1 MSMDFLRRAGGIS
14 ACVLIS
20 LSVAIPL
27 PASADEEISE
37 VIVTARKREERLQE
51 VPLSITAF
59 DADALKD
66 RNIQSVYDVATFT
79 PNFSFTRNV
88 VGRRLDAPS
97 IRGQFSPLNNFGS
110 EGNVAFYVDG
120 VYISGTSSSLTADN
134 VERIEVLRGP
144 QAAQFGRA
152 AFSGAVNYVTRAP
165 TNELEGQVYLKGGE
179 DSDYKTSAWLSGPLI
194 EDKLLF
200 FTSASWESVD
210 GQWQNSMNPSNPCGP
225 GETLADGCLPLSR
238 LPDGSPRYTLAWPEG
253 QPPSTQM
260 DDYTPLG
267 GESTWNVTG
276 KLTWNVSNALKLNFK
291 AEYTETDDQ
300 HFASLFQPA
309 LACYVPGGPACEIK
323 ADGLRAVMNIADLRE
338 GATSSLF
345 GTTEDG
351 EFVPSTARPASFIGT
366 RSETRR
372 YLAEGIYTINEW
384 EVSARATLNHQSL
397 ESFKDLDRSPYW
409 GPLYAGVFETGELQ
423 RWSDHSYEVRATSP
437 QDKPV
442 RTTAGAYYFRAD
454 NNSFQREFTG
464 FCNRVEY
471 GLPEIN
477 GQRSWTLNADK
488 ENKAVFG
495 GAEYDMPGN
504 VTLAVEGRYAK
515 DSPVQYAANGI
526 RASTNY
532 YSFTPRATLTWK
544 PTEDLNLYGL
554 VAKGNKPGGYFYGY
568 FDAAVI
574 ATGAGSTTEAIENGD
589 AIIKEEN
596 SWTYELGAKTQW
608 LDRRLTANVSLFYI
622 DWKNQAI
629 NEVRNIQWVCADTGN
644 TSQVPNNVIR
654 NVGKSEV
661 MGSEVELALAAT
673 DNLRLAL
680 NYGLAATKL
689 KDYKSV
695 IDQVSEVVVD
705 AAGKE
710 APRVPKHTVTTSAT
724 YTRPFGDGGASW
736 FLRGDYVYNS
746 KTWLEA
752 DNVVYVGALNLVN
765 TRFGIESDQW
775 TATIYIDNLTDDDT
789 PLLATQ
795 FPNFDR
801 FPNVTTAFHVVPRR
815 GRNAGLTLL
824 HRF

>member
-1 MSMDFLRRAGGIS
+1 MNKNCLCRAGGAAGLVVIWL
-14 ACVLIS
+14 A
-20 LSVAIPL
+20 VAMPL
-27 PASADEEISE
+27 PALADEDVSEI
-37 VIVTARKREERLQE
+37 IVTARKREERLQE

-110 EGNVAFYVDG
+110 EGNVAFFVDG

-210 GQWQNSMNPSNPCGP
+210 GQWQNSMNPSNRCGP
-225 GETLADGCLPLSR
+225 GESFSDGCLVM
-238 LPDGSPRYTLAWPEG
+238 SPRYQFGWPEG
-253 QPPSTQM
+253 QPPSMEM

-276 KLTWNVSNALKLNFK
+276 KLTWNVSEALQFNVK
-291 AEYTETDDQ
+291 AEYTETDDE
-300 HFASLFQPA
+300 HFASLFQPE
-309 LACYVPGGPACEIK
+309 LACYTPGGPACEIT
-323 ADGLRAVMNIADLRE
+323 AHGLRAVMNIADLRE
-338 GATSSLF
+338 GATSGAF
-345 GTTEDG
+345 GTTDG
-351 EFVPSTARPASFIGT
+351 DEFTPSTARPASFIGT

-372 YLAEGIYTINEW
+372 YLAEGLYTLDDW
-384 EVSARATLNHQSL
+384 EIAVRATLNHQSL
-397 ESFKDLDRSPYW
+397 ESYKDLDRSPYW
-409 GPLYAGVFETGELQ
+409 GPLFAGVFETGELQ
-423 RWSDHSYEVRATSP
+423 RWSDHSYEARVTSP
-437 QDKPV
+437 QDQPV
-442 RTTAGAYYFRAD
+442 RATAGAYYFRAD
-454 NNSFQREFTG
+454 NTSYQREFTG
-464 FCNRVEY
+464 FCNRLEY

-495 GAEYDMPGN
+495 GVEYDMADD

-515 DSPVQYAANGI
+515 DSPVQYAANGVS
-526 RASTNY
+526 ASTNY

-544 PTEDLNLYGL
+544 PTEDLNIYGL
-554 VAKGNKPGGYFYGY
+554 VATGNKPGGYFYGY
-568 FDAAVI
+568 FDAAVTP
-574 ATGAGSTTEAIENGD
+574 TGAGSTTEAIANGD

-608 LDRRLTANVSLFYI
+608 LDRRLTANVSVFYI
-622 DWKNQAI
+622 DWTNQAI
-629 NEVRNIQWVCADTGN
+629 NEVRNIQWACADTGS

-654 NVGKSEV
+654 NVGKSAV
-661 MGSEVELALAAT
+661 IGSEVELALAAT
-673 DNLRLAL
+673 DNLRLTV
-680 NYGLAATKL
+680 NYGLASTEL

-695 IDQVSEVVVD
+695 IDQTSEIIVD
-705 AAGKE
+705 ASGKE
-710 APRVPKHTVTTSAT
+710 APRVPKHTLTTSAT
-724 YTRPFGDGGASW
+724 WTQPFGDRGASW

-765 TRFGIESDQW
+765 TRIGIESDRW
-775 TATIYIDNLTDDDT
+775 TATFYIDNLTDDDT
-789 PLLATQ
+789 PTLATQ
-795 FPNFDR
+795 FPNFNN
-801 FPNVTTAFHVVPRR
+801 FPGVTTAFHVVPRR

>member
-1 MSMDFLRRAGGIS
+1 MSMGDLRRAGSMAGL
-14 ACVLIS
+14 AVTCLTLVM
-20 LSVAIPL
+20 PL
-27 PASADEEISE
+27 PASAVEDISE
-37 VIVTARKREERLQE
+37 IMVTARKREERLQE

-110 EGNVAFYVDG
+110 EGNVAFYIDG
-120 VYISGTSSSLTADN
+120 VYISGTASSLTVDN

-152 AFSGAVNYVTRAP
+152 AFSGAVNYVTRTP
-165 TNELEGQVYLKGGE
+165 SNEIEGQVYLKGGE
-179 DSDYKTSAWLSGPLI
+179 DSDYKASAWLSGPLV

-210 GQWQNSMNPSNPCGP
+210 GQWQNSMNPSNRCGRDQSFS
-225 GETLADGCLPLSR
+225 DGCLVM
-238 LPDGSPRYTLAWPEG
+238 SPRYQGGWPEN
-253 QPPSTQM
+253 QPASMQM
-260 DDYTPLG
+260 DDYTELG
-267 GESTWNVTG
+267 GESTWNLTG
-276 KLTWNVSNALKLNFK
+276 KLTWNVNDALQVNVK
-291 AEYTETDDQ
+291 AEYTKTDDE
-300 HFASLFQPA
+300 HYASLFLPIA
-309 LACYVPGGPACEIK
+309 DFSCCEIK
-323 ADGLRAVMNIADLRE
+323 ADGLRAVMDIANLRE
-338 GATSSLF
+338 GATSGLF
-345 GTTEDG
+345 GTIVGD
-351 EFVPSTARPASFIGT
+351 EFVPSTASPAPFIGT
-366 RSETRR
+366 QSETRR
-372 YLAEGIYTINEW
+372 YLAEGIYTINDW

-397 ESFKDLDRSPYW
+397 ESFKDLDRSPYY
-409 GPLYAGVFETGELQ
+409 GPLFAGVFETGELQ
-423 RWSDHSYEVRATSP
+423 RWSDHSYEVRVTSP
-437 QDKPV
+437 QNQPV

-454 NNSFQREFTG
+454 NNSFQREFPG

-495 GAEYDMPGN
+495 GVEYDMPGN

-515 DSPVQYAANGI
+515 DSPVQYAANGV

-574 ATGAGSTTEAIENGD
+574 ATGPGSTTEALENGD

-608 LDRRLTANVSLFYI
+608 LDRRLTANVSVFYI

-629 NEVRNIQWVCADTGN
+629 NEVRNIQWVCADTRS

-654 NVGKSEV
+654 NVGKSTV
-661 MGSEVELALAAT
+661 VGSEVELALAAT
-673 DNLRLAL
+673 DNLQLAV
-680 NYGLAATKL
+680 NYGLASTEL

-695 IDQVSEVVVD
+695 IDQVSGIIID
-705 AAGKE
+705 AAGNE
-710 APRVPKHTVTTSAT
+710 APNVPKNTLTTSAT
-724 YTRPFGDGGASW
+724 YTRPFGDRGASW

-752 DNVVYVGALNLVN
+752 DNIVYVGALNLVN

-775 TATIYIDNLTDDDT
+775 TAIVYIDNLTDDDT
-789 PLLATQ
+789 PALATQ
-795 FPNFDR
+795 FPNFNN
-801 FPNVTTAFHVVPRR
+801 FPGVTTAYHVIPRR

-824 HRF
+824 RRF

>member
-1 MSMDFLRRAGGIS
+1 MRMGVLRHAGGV
-14 ACVLIS
+14 AGVGMAWLVL
-20 LSVAIPL
+20 AMPL
-27 PASADEEISE
+27 PVSADETISE

-66 RNIQSVYDVATFT
+66 RNIQTVYDVATFT

-110 EGNVAFYVDG
+110 EGNVAFFVDG

-152 AFSGAVNYVTRAP
+152 AFSGAVNYVTRTP
-165 TNELEGQVYLKGGE
+165 TNEIEGQVYLKGGE
-179 DSDYKTSAWLSGPLI
+179 DSDYKASAWLSGPLI

-200 FTSASWESVD
+200 FTSASWETTD
-210 GQWQNSMNPSNPCGP
+210 GQWQNSMNPSNVCGP
-225 GETLADGCLPLSR
+225 GETFSDGCLVM
-238 LPDGSPRYTLAWPEG
+238 SPRYQLGWPGG
-253 QPPSTQM
+253 QPPSMQM
-260 DDYTPLG
+260 NDYTPLG
-267 GESTWNVTG
+267 GESTWNATG
-276 KLTWNVSNALKLNFK
+276 RLTWNVSDALQVNFK
-291 AEYTETDDQ
+291 AEYTETDDE
-300 HFASLFQPA
+300 HFASLFQPE
-309 LACYVPGGPACEIK
+309 LACYTPGGQACEIT

-338 GATSSLF
+338 GATSGLF

-351 EFVPSTARPASFIGT
+351 DFVPSTAGPASFIGT

-372 YLAEGIYTINEW
+372 YLAEGIYTVRDW
-384 EVSARATLNHQSL
+384 ELSARATLNHQSL
-397 ESFKDLDRSPYW
+397 ESYKDLDRSPYW
-409 GPLYAGVFETGELQ
+409 GPLFAGVFETGELQ

-442 RTTAGAYYFRAD
+442 RTTVGAYYFRAD

-464 FCNRVEY
+464 FCNRLEY
-471 GLPEIN
+471 GMPEIN
-477 GQRSWTLNADK
+477 DQRSWTLNADK

-495 GAEYDMPGN
+495 GMEYDMPGD

-515 DSPVQYAANGI
+515 DSPVQYAANGVS
-526 RASTNY
+526 ASTNY
-532 YSFTPRATLTWK
+532 YSFTPRATLTWQ
-544 PTEDLNLYGL
+544 PTEDLNIYGL

-574 ATGAGSTTEAIENGD
+574 ASGPGSTTEAITNGD

-608 LDRRLTANVSLFYI
+608 LDRRLTANVSVFYI

-629 NEVRNIQWVCADTGN
+629 NEVRNIQWACADTGS

-654 NVGKSEV
+654 NVGKSTV

-673 DNLRLAL
+673 DKLRLAV
-680 NYGLAATKL
+680 NYGLASTEL

-695 IDQVSEVVVD
+695 IDQVSEVIVD

-710 APRVPKHTVTTSAT
+710 APRVPKHTLTTSAT
-724 YTRPFGDGGASW
+724 YTQPFGDRGASW

-752 DNVVYVGALNLVN
+752 DNVVYIGALNLIN
-765 TRFGIESDQW
+765 TRIGIESEQW
-775 TATIYIDNLTDDDT
+775 TATLYIDNLTDDDT
-789 PLLATQ
+789 PLLATS
-795 FPNFDR
+795 FPDFNQ
-801 FPNVTTAFHVVPRR
+801 FPNVTSAFHVVPRR